1 MARRR
6 SGRRFRTIQRSDGL
20 SCGERPIDG
29 PASGDARRFWDRV
42 LKNLKSHLETEIAP
56 PSKPS

>member
-1 MARRR
+1 
-6 SGRRFRTIQRSDGL
+6 L